1 MASPALHL
9 REVKTERVLRDRL
22 DGPLSGQRN
31 RSNVNL
37 YFPPNVIGMRTRF
50 RDTVLNYIYRTAL
63 DLSEGRLE
71 SAAVSI
77 SSQPDEEDSLT
88 LELTLTIDA
97 DWEFI
102 RRLGYDILVKVGDWS
117 KEWSEEERDD
127 YGRRIY
133 FGLVPSVL

>member
-22 DGPLSGQRN
+22 DSPLSGQRN

>member
-9 REVKTERVLRDRL
+9 REVRTGRILRDRL
-22 DGPLSGQRN
+22 DGHLTGQRN

-37 YFPPNVIGMRTRF
+37 YFPPSVIGMRTRF

-88 LELTLTIDA
+88 LELTLTVDA
-97 DWEFI
+97 DWKFI
-102 RRLGYDILVKVGDWS
+102 RKLGYDILVKVGDWS

>member
-1 MASPALHL
+1 MASPSLHL

-22 DGPLSGQRN
+22 DSPLSGQRN

-88 LELTLTIDA
+88 LELTLTIDV

>member
-22 DGPLSGQRN
+22 DSPLSGQRN
-31 RSNVNL
+31 RNNVNL

>member
-1 MASPALHL
+1 MASPSLHL

-22 DGPLSGQRN
+22 DSPLSGQRN

>member
-22 DGPLSGQRN
+22 DSPLSGQRN

-77 SSQPDEEDSLT
+77 SSQPDEGDSLT

>member
-1 MASPALHL
+1 M
-9 REVKTERVLRDRL
+9 
-22 DGPLSGQRN
+22 SGISN

-88 LELTLTIDA
+88 LELTLTVDA
-97 DWEFI
+97 DWKFI
-102 RRLGYDILVKVGDWS
+102 RKLGYDILVKVGDWS

>member
-22 DGPLSGQRN
+22 DGLLSGQRN

>member
-1 MASPALHL
+1 MASQALKL
-9 REVKTERVLRDRL
+9 KGGGTKGPLFDRL
-22 DGPLSGQRN
+22 DSHFGTQRH
-31 RSNVNL
+31 RSNVYL
-37 YFPPNVIGMRTRF
+37 YFPPTAIGMRTRF

-63 DLSEGRLE
+63 DLSDGRLE
-71 SAAVSI
+71 SAEVSV

-97 DWEFI
+97 GWEFI
-102 RRLGYDILVKVGDWS
+102 RKLGYDILVKIGEWS

>member
-1 MASPALHL
+1 MASQALKL
-9 REVKTERVLRDRL
+9 KGGGTKGPVFDRL
-22 DGPLSGQRN
+22 DSHFGPQRH
-31 RSNVNL
+31 RSNVYL
-37 YFPPNVIGMRTRF
+37 YFPPTVIGMRTRF
-50 RDTVLNYIYRTAL
+50 RDTVLNYIYRMAL

-88 LELTLTIDA
+88 LELTLTVDA

-102 RRLGYDILVKVGDWS
+102 RKLGYDILVKVGDWS